1 MINSKNIYLQLQGIS
16 DLLNPEELAKEEES
30 SIEEDEEPGTSEAFD
45 TEMFRPR
52 KNTREKYTQTSKKR
66 GRRTVKT
73 QTIMKATSTFF
84 QPKSMVPVPMQPLED
99 EVTDIGIAIL
109 NTQEKPHNIEQETL
123 EQEATIEV
131 EVECSSSEE
140 SVAADTCIEF
150 TAVEASLTES
160 EVEESSDDQHPDK
173 RVFLAAGKSPQE
185 QIKCIIFEEAILELF
200 GKCGQ
205 CGSECIVTMENQIGS
220 SCKICVSCTMESVHY
235 FEWTTGPSMFKMPA
249 FHLLVASAII
259 ATGTESSKVLRLFY
273 ALNIPNVKR
282 RELSDIQK
290 NYGILERL
298 YELCRVGVQEA
309 FGQGARVLA
318 SHPIHASTILKDEV
332 RLWLKA
338 IHRRLARKAGY
349 RNAYRGQISRD
360 MPREIFAIFAKVV
373 QNSDGFGV
381 PFCCH
386 SDNKSTEVVRL
397 TSIRLLKELFVLL
410 SGLPAEEVI
419 FYFKRILASGSRKGH
434 KVWLIVSE
442 ENDFIF
448 TYNKNQGKLLI
459 SFYFGEWNV
468 NGFAQHS

>member
-84 QPKSMVPVPMQPLED
+84 QPKSTVPVPTQPLED

-150 TAVEASLTES
+150 TAVEASSTES

-249 FHLLVASAII
+249 FHLLLASAII
-259 ATGTESSKVLRLFY
+259 ATGTESSKVLRLFN

-290 NYGILERL
+290 NYGIPAVYKVWQEEQSARL
-298 YELCRVGVQEA
+298 REIEGETIVIASDMRVDSPGHTGL
-309 FGQGARVLA
+309 FGSGSTLDENK
-318 SHPIHASTILKDEV
+318 SDIGHAS
-332 RLWLKA
+332 
-338 IHRRLARKAGY
+338 
-349 RNAYRGQISRD
+349 
-360 MPREIFAIFAKVV
+360 
-373 QNSDGFGV
+373 
-381 PFCCH
+381 
-386 SDNKSTEVVRL
+386 
-397 TSIRLLKELFVLL
+397 
-410 SGLPAEEVI
+410 
-419 FYFKRILASGSRKGH
+419 
-434 KVWLIVSE
+434 
-442 ENDFIF
+442 
-448 TYNKNQGKLLI
+448 NQGNTEL
-459 SFYFGEWNV
+459 
-468 NGFAQHS
+468 